1 LGVRKYSS
9 NGRTY
14 FRVDVWLTLADGRL
28 KRFRKSKVPTREQA
42 EALEGKVK
50 AASFEGR
57 FFEMAR
63 PPTLTVAEAW
73 ALYEPVTRR
82 DNDSWQSD
90 VGRALFLIRH
100 LGREQVM
107 SLNQARIDAYRT
119 ARLGEPTRRK
129 AAPSWQTLDHEVG
142 LLKRFVEYARKSGK
156 VPTNPLAGVA
166 LLRKPNVRRVL
177 ISEEQAAQLVE
188 KAEALLRPIVLVAYD
203 TGMRRNEIL
212 KLRWDQVDLREA
224 CLRLCA
230 EDTKTDR
237 PRNVYL
243 TSRTLAAI
251 RAVPRH
257 VRSPYVFVNP
267 HTGRPWINIRR
278 MWRRSCK
285 AAGLAEGVWFH
296 DTRRSFCTNARRR
309 KVPESVVMRMSG
321 HRTRTVFDR
330 YNIVEDEDVK
340 DAVAQLEAGAAAVL
354 GRVLDTSGGAATTNE
369 KTPPA

>member
-1 LGVRKYSS
+1 
-9 NGRTY
+9 
-14 FRVDVWLTLADGRL
+14 
-28 KRFRKSKVPTREQA
+28 
-42 EALEGKVK
+42 
-50 AASFEGR
+50 
-57 FFEMAR
+57 M
-63 PPTLTVAEAW
+63 AEAW

-90 VGRALFLIRH
+90 VGRALFLNRH

-107 SLNQARIDAYRT
+107 SLNQVRIDAYRT

-129 AAPSWQTLDHEVG
+129 SGPSWQTLDHEVG

-177 ISEEQAAQLVE
+177 ISEEQAAQLIE
-188 KAEALLRPIVLVAYD
+188 KAEALLRPIILVAYD

-243 TSRTLAAI
+243 TCRTLAAI

-267 HTGRPWINIRR
+267 HTGRPWINVRR

-285 AAGLAEGVWFH
+285 AAGVSRRASGSTTLAGRSAP
-296 DTRRSFCTNARRR
+296 TR
-309 KVPESVVMRMSG
+309 
-321 HRTRTVFDR
+321 
-330 YNIVEDEDVK
+330 
-340 DAVAQLEAGAAAVL
+340 AVA
-354 GRVLDTSGGAATTNE
+354 RCPSRW
-369 KTPPA
+369 

>member
-63 PPTLTVAEAW
+63 PPKLTVAEAW

-90 VGRALFLIRH
+90 VGRAGFLNRH

-107 SLNQARIDAYRT
+107 DLNQARIDDYRT

-129 AAPSWQTLDHEVG
+129 GPPSWQTLDHEVG
-142 LLKRFVEYARKSGK
+142 LLKRFIEYARKCGK
-156 VPTNPLAGVA
+156 VPTNPLAGVP
-166 LLRKPNVRRVL
+166 LLRKSNVRRTL
-177 ISEEQAAQLVE
+177 ISEEQAAKLFE
-188 KAEALLRPIVLVAYD
+188 KAEELLRPIILIAYD
-203 TGMRRNEIL
+203 TGMRRTEIL
-212 KLRWDQVDLREA
+212 RLRWDQVDLREG
-224 CLRLCA
+224 CLRLGA
-230 EDTKTDR
+230 EDTKTDK

-243 TSRTLAAI
+243 TRRTMEALRTL
-251 RAVPRH
+251 PRH
-257 VRSPYVFVNP
+257 VRSEFVFVNP
-267 HTGRPWINIRR
+267 NTGRPWVNVRR
-278 MWRRSCK
+278 MWRRACT
-285 AAGLAEGVWFH
+285 AADLAEGVWFH

-340 DAVAQLEAGAAAVL
+340 DAVAQLEAGAAAEL
-354 GRVLDTSGGAATTNE
+354 GRVLDTAGGAATTNDE
-369 KTPPA
+369 APPA